1 MTTQAISVPRPDA
14 GPDAGPGRGGFG
26 GLVRA
31 EWTKF
36 RSVRGWVIGMILAA
50 LLTIF
55 LGVFAAANA
64 SIGCQINGGPP
75 KSGKACLPYIP
86 HGPGGEIVTDSFYFA
101 RQPLAGNGT
110 ITVRVISLSGKHVNL
125 GSGGPVQVGSGDLV
139 PGLAEW
145 AKAGIIVKQSTR
157 QGSAYAAMMVTDGHG
172 VQMQYNFTGDTA
184 GMPGA
189 VSAANPRWLRLTRS
203 GDTITG
209 YDSADG
215 TRWTQVGTVRLTGL
229 PSTVQVGMFA
239 TSPGYTVT
247 QDSFGGSGSTGGPAQ
262 ATGVFDHVSLSGGAP
277 GSTWTGT
284 AVGGGGAVGGGPGP
298 GPVPGGGP
306 APFTRSGGTFTLTG
320 SGDIA
325 PVTPG
330 PNSPLPTVTIGQS
343 LTGAFLG
350 LIAIVMVAAMFFST
364 EYRRG
369 LIRITLAATPRR
381 GAVLA
386 AKAVVIGAVAFVTG
400 LVAAVVSIGIGVPKE
415 ENHGQVLLTAPL
427 LTEARVIVGT
437 AAMLAVAAVFAVALG
452 AILRRSA
459 AAITIAVVTVVMPFL
474 LTALNVVPAGAGD
487 WLLRLTPAAGLA
499 IEQSIPRYAQVTTVT
514 SPVQGYYPLSPGLPC
529 CACGR
534 RRPLPSR
541 WSCCGGGTHER
552 RHGDAAGGDDDH
564 GGSAGGEPAPRAA
577 RRVDQAAHGVWACLA
592 APRDRGADHRGQRRG
607 CRGHSLPAEPDLPGR
622 HDQAQPD
629 RDPVRPGRGRDPG
642 GAGVL

>member
-1 MTTQAISVPRPDA
+1 MTTQAISLPRPDA
-14 GPDAGPGRGGFG
+14 GPEAGPGWGGFG

-31 EWTKF
+31 EWIKF

-64 SIGCQINGGPP
+64 SIGCQLNGGPP

-101 RQPLAGNGT
+101 RQPLTGNGT
-110 ITVRVISLSGKHVNL
+110 ITAEVTSLTGKHANL
-125 GSGGPVQVGSGDLV
+125 SSGPVQVGNGNMV

-145 AKAGIIVKQSTR
+145 AKAGIIIKQSTH

-172 VQMQYNFTGDTA
+172 VRMQYNFTGDTA

-189 VSAANPRWLRLTRS
+189 VSAAHPRWLRLTRS

-215 TRWTQVGTVRLTGL
+215 THWTQVAVVQLTGL
-229 PSTVQVGMFA
+229 PSTVQAGMFA

-247 QDSFGGSGSTGGPAQ
+247 QNSFGGASNNSGPAQ
-262 ATGVFDHVSLSGGAP
+262 ATGVFDHVSLAGGAA
-277 GSTWTGT
+277 GSSWTP
-284 AVGGGGAVGGGPGP
+284 AAIGGGGPAGGGPGP
-298 GPVPGGGP
+298 GGGGSV
-306 APFTRSGGTFTLTG
+306 PFTRNGGRYTLTG

-343 LTGAFLG
+343 LAGAFLG
-350 LIAIVMVAAMFFST
+350 LIAIVVVAAMFFST

-369 LIRITLAATPRR
+369 LIRTTLAATPRR

-400 LVAAVVSIGIGVPKE
+400 LVAAVVSVGVGVPKE
-415 ENHGQVLLTAPL
+415 ESSGQVLLTAPL
-427 LTEARVIVGT
+427 LTEVRVIVGT

-474 LTALNVVPAGAGD
+474 LAALNVVPAGVGD

-499 IEQSIPRYAQVTTVT
+499 IEQSIPRYAQVTTIT
-514 SPVQGYYPLSPGLPC
+514 SPVQGYYPLSPYAGFAVLC
-529 CACGR
+529 LWAAAALALALVMLR
-534 RRPLPSR
+534 RR
-541 WSCCGGGTHER
+541 
-552 RHGDAAGGDDDH
+552 DA
-564 GGSAGGEPAPRAA
+564 
-577 RRVDQAAHGVWACLA
+577 
-592 APRDRGADHRGQRRG
+592 
-607 CRGHSLPAEPDLPGR
+607 
-622 HDQAQPD
+622 
-629 RDPVRPGRGRDPG
+629 
-642 GAGVL
+642 

>member
-14 GPDAGPGRGGFG
+14 GPDTGPGRGGFG

-31 EWTKF
+31 EWIKF

-50 LLTIF
+50 ILTVF

-110 ITVRVISLSGKHVNL
+110 ITAEVTSLTGEHANLSSG
-125 GSGGPVQVGSGDLV
+125 PAQVGNGNMV
-139 PGLAEW
+139 PGLVGW
-145 AKAGIIVKQSTR
+145 AKAGIIIKQSTH
-157 QGSAYAAMMVTDGHG
+157 QGSAYAAMMVTGGHG
-172 VQMQYNFTGDTA
+172 VRMQYNFTGDTA

-189 VSAANPRWLRLTRS
+189 VSAAHPRWLRLTRS

-215 TRWTQVGTVRLTGL
+215 THWTQVGTVQLTGL
-229 PSTVQVGMFA
+229 PSTVQAGMFA

-247 QDSFGGSGSTGGPAQ
+247 QNSFGGQSNNGGPAQ
-262 ATGVFDHVSLSGGAP
+262 ATGVFDHVSLAGGAP
-277 GSTWTGT
+277 GSTWTP
-284 AVGGGGAVGGGPGP
+284 AAIGGGGPAGGGPGP
-298 GPVPGGGP
+298 GGGGS
-306 APFTRSGGTFTLTG
+306 APFTRNGGSYTLTG

-330 PNSPLPTVTIGQS
+330 PDSPLPTVTIGQS
-343 LTGAFLG
+343 LAGAFLG
-350 LIAIVMVAAMFFST
+350 LIAIVVVAAMFFST

-369 LIRITLAATPRR
+369 LIRTTLAATPRR

-400 LVAAVVSIGIGVPKE
+400 LAAAVVSIGVGVPKE
-415 ENHGQVLLTAPL
+415 ENSGQVLLTAPL
-427 LTEARVIVGT
+427 PTEVRVIVGT
-437 AAMLAVAAVFAVALG
+437 AAMLAVAAIFAVALG

-474 LTALNVVPAGAGD
+474 LAALNVVPAGVGD

-499 IEQSIPRYAQVTTVT
+499 IEQSIPRYAQVTTVI
-514 SPVQGYYPLSPGLPC
+514 SPVQGYYPLSPYAGFAVLC
-529 CACGR
+529 LWAAAALALALVMLR
-534 RRPLPSR
+534 RR
-541 WSCCGGGTHER
+541 
-552 RHGDAAGGDDDH
+552 DA
-564 GGSAGGEPAPRAA
+564 
-577 RRVDQAAHGVWACLA
+577 
-592 APRDRGADHRGQRRG
+592 
-607 CRGHSLPAEPDLPGR
+607 
-622 HDQAQPD
+622 
-629 RDPVRPGRGRDPG
+629 
-642 GAGVL
+642 

>member
-1 MTTQAISVPRPDA
+1 MTTQAISLPRPDA
-14 GPDAGPGRGGFG
+14 GPEAGPGWGGFG

-31 EWTKF
+31 EWIKF

-64 SIGCQINGGPP
+64 SIGCQLNGGPP

-86 HGPGGEIVTDSFYFA
+86 HGPGGEIVTDSFSFA
-101 RQPLAGNGT
+101 RQPLTGNGT
-110 ITVRVISLSGKHVNL
+110 ITAEVTSLTGKHANL
-125 GSGGPVQVGSGDLV
+125 SSGPVQVGNGNMV

-145 AKAGIIVKQSTR
+145 AKAGIIVKQSTH

-172 VQMQYNFTGDTA
+172 VRMQYNFTGDSA

-189 VSAANPRWLRLTRS
+189 VSAAHPRWLRLTRS

-215 TRWTQVGTVRLTGL
+215 THWTQVAVVQLTGL

-247 QDSFGGSGSTGGPAQ
+247 QNSFGGASNNSGPAQ
-262 ATGVFDHVSLSGGAP
+262 ATGVFDHVSLAGGAA
-277 GSTWTGT
+277 GSSWTP
-284 AVGGGGAVGGGPGP
+284 AAIGGGGPAGGGPGP
-298 GPVPGGGP
+298 GGGGSV
-306 APFTRSGGTFTLTG
+306 PFTRNGGRYTLTG

-343 LTGAFLG
+343 LAGAFLG
-350 LIAIVMVAAMFFST
+350 LIAIVVVAAMFFST

-369 LIRITLAATPRR
+369 LIRTTLAATPRR

-400 LVAAVVSIGIGVPKE
+400 LVAAVVSVGVGVPKE
-415 ENHGQVLLTAPL
+415 ESSGQVLLTAPL
-427 LTEARVIVGT
+427 LTEVRVIVGT

-474 LTALNVVPAGAGD
+474 LAALNVVPAGVGD

-499 IEQSIPRYAQVTTVT
+499 IEQSIPRYAQVTTIT
-514 SPVQGYYPLSPGLPC
+514 SPVQGYYPLSPYAGFAVLC
-529 CACGR
+529 LWAAAALALALVMLR
-534 RRPLPSR
+534 RR
-541 WSCCGGGTHER
+541 
-552 RHGDAAGGDDDH
+552 DA
-564 GGSAGGEPAPRAA
+564 
-577 RRVDQAAHGVWACLA
+577 
-592 APRDRGADHRGQRRG
+592 
-607 CRGHSLPAEPDLPGR
+607 
-622 HDQAQPD
+622 
-629 RDPVRPGRGRDPG
+629 
-642 GAGVL
+642 

>member
-14 GPDAGPGRGGFG
+14 GPDARPGRGGFG

-55 LGVFAAANA
+55 IGVFAAANGN
-64 SIGCQINGGPP
+64 IGCQINGGQP

-86 HGPGGEIVTDSFYFA
+86 HGPGGEIVTDSFYFV

-110 ITVRVISLSGKHVNL
+110 ITAEVTSLTGEHANLSSG
-125 GSGGPVQVGSGDLV
+125 PAQVGNGNLV

-145 AKAGIIVKQSTR
+145 AKAGIIIKQSTH

-172 VQMQYNFTGDTA
+172 VRMQYNFTGDTA

-189 VSAANPRWLRLTRS
+189 VSAAHPRWLRLTRS

-215 TRWTQVGTVRLTGL
+215 AHWTQVGTVQLTGL

-247 QDSFGGSGSTGGPAQ
+247 QNSFGGASNNSGPAQ
-262 ATGVFDHVSLSGGAP
+262 ATGVFGHVSLAGGAP
-277 GSTWTGT
+277 GSTWAGT
-284 AVGGGGAVGGGPGP
+284 AIGGGGPAGGGPGP
-298 GPVPGGGP
+298 GGGGSV
-306 APFTRSGGTFTLTG
+306 PFTRNGGSYTLTG

-343 LTGAFLG
+343 LAGAFLG
-350 LIAIVMVAAMFFST
+350 LIAIVVVAAMFFST

-369 LIRITLAATPRR
+369 LIRTTLAATPRR

-400 LVAAVVSIGIGVPKE
+400 LVAAVVSVGVGVPKE
-415 ENHGQVLLTAPL
+415 ESSGQVLLTAPL
-427 LTEARVIVGT
+427 LTEVRVIVGT
-437 AAMLAVAAVFAVALG
+437 AAMLAGAAVFAVALG

-474 LTALNVVPAGAGD
+474 ITALNVVPAGVGD

-499 IEQSIPRYAQVTTVT
+499 IEQSIPRYSQVTTIT
-514 SPVQGYYPLSPGLPC
+514 KPVQGYYPLSPYAGFAVLC
-529 CACGR
+529 LWTAAAVALALVMLR
-534 RRPLPSR
+534 RR
-541 WSCCGGGTHER
+541 
-552 RHGDAAGGDDDH
+552 DA
-564 GGSAGGEPAPRAA
+564 
-577 RRVDQAAHGVWACLA
+577 
-592 APRDRGADHRGQRRG
+592 
-607 CRGHSLPAEPDLPGR
+607 
-622 HDQAQPD
+622 
-629 RDPVRPGRGRDPG
+629 
-642 GAGVL
+642 

>member
-1 MTTQAISVPRPDA
+1 MTAQAISVPRPDA
-14 GPDAGPGRGGFG
+14 GPEPGPGRGGFG

-31 EWTKF
+31 EWIKF

-55 LGVFAAANA
+55 IGVFAAANG
-64 SIGCQINGGPP
+64 SIGCQINGGTP

-110 ITVRVISLSGKHVNL
+110 ITAEVTSLTGKHANL
-125 GSGGPVQVGSGDLV
+125 SSGPAQVGNGNLV

-145 AKAGIIVKQSTR
+145 AKAGIIIKQSTH

-172 VQMQYNFTGDTA
+172 VRMQYNFTGDTA

-189 VSAANPRWLRLTRS
+189 VSAAHPRWLRLTRS

-215 TRWTQVGTVRLTGL
+215 TRWTQVGTVQLTGL
-229 PSTVQVGMFA
+229 PSTVQAGMFA

-247 QDSFGGSGSTGGPAQ
+247 QDSFGGASNNSGPAQ
-262 ATGVFDHVSLSGGAP
+262 ATGVFDHVSLAGRAP
-277 GSTWTGT
+277 GSTWT
-284 AVGGGGAVGGGPGP
+284 AAAIGGGGPAGAGPGP
-298 GPVPGGGP
+298 GGGGSV
-306 APFTRSGGTFTLTG
+306 PFSRNGGSYTLTG

-343 LTGAFLG
+343 LAGAFLG
-350 LIAIVMVAAMFFST
+350 LIAIVVVAAMFFSS

-386 AKAVVIGAVAFVTG
+386 AKAVVIGAVTFVTG
-400 LVAAVVSIGIGVPKE
+400 LVAAVVSIGVGVPKE
-415 ENHGQVLLTAPL
+415 ENAGQVLLTAPL
-427 LTEARVIVGT
+427 LTDVRVIVGT

-474 LTALNVVPAGAGD
+474 LAALNVVPAGIGD

-514 SPVQGYYPLSPGLPC
+514 SPVQGYYPLSPYAGFAVLC
-529 CACGR
+529 LWAAAALALALVMLR
-534 RRPLPSR
+534 RR
-541 WSCCGGGTHER
+541 
-552 RHGDAAGGDDDH
+552 DA
-564 GGSAGGEPAPRAA
+564 
-577 RRVDQAAHGVWACLA
+577 
-592 APRDRGADHRGQRRG
+592 
-607 CRGHSLPAEPDLPGR
+607 
-622 HDQAQPD
+622 
-629 RDPVRPGRGRDPG
+629 
-642 GAGVL
+642 